1 MKTALRK
8 TTNSR
13 ARRRARCHRR
23 KNKREK
29 VVALVPTPT
38 MPDIHA
44 YGEEIQT
51 PEPLIALDA
60 RQLPSIEPEPVVLSR
75 SGDPRAA
82 LPNRST
88 WQRIRDARGEWTF
101 RLGLRWT
108 WPGKYPGLPWVPQI
122 IRREAKYDPLP
133 DPSKLPE
140 PIDAEQVRKA
150 IRVGFARA
158 VREVREERYLDA
170 AQLAEDADIPLWQVT
185 AIEEAR
191 LTPIHYTLVLRIAR
205 ALNMNPAE
213 LVERAEEAEVEEL

>member
-1 MKTALRK
+1 MTK
-8 TTNSR
+8 NSR
-13 ARRRARCHRR
+13 AARRARCH
-23 KNKREK
+23 KPKDEPK
-29 VVALVPTPT
+29 IPALVPTPSL
-38 MPDIHA
+38 PDP
-44 YGEEIQT
+44 YVLSEEAMSVATAPQMVVK
-51 PEPLIALDA
+51 A
-60 RQLPSIEPEPVVLSR
+60 RQLPSIEPEPIVLPHSCGP
-75 SGDPRAA
+75 SAA
-82 LPNRST
+82 LPNKST
-88 WQRIRDARGEWTF
+88 IQRVRDARGDWTF

-108 WPGKYPGLPWVPQI
+108 WPGKYPGLPWIPQI

-133 DPSKLPE
+133 DPSELPE

-150 IRVGFARA
+150 IRVGFAHA

-185 AIEEAR
+185 AIEEGR